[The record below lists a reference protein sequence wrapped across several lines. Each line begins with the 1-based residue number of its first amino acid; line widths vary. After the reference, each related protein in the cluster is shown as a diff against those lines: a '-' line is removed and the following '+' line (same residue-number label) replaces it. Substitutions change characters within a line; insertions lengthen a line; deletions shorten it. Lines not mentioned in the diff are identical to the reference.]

1 MKDCWN
7 TISWTDRWIT
17 TWNVEQ
23 IELLT
28 KWKQKQM
35 QESSNKISIYLKP
48 NTTQA
53 LHQIKALDIKHCN
66 MITAKTLITDSWQR
80 YRALSAQGNKDSRI
94 IFYSRFAD
102 SPCMEGQTGKIYG
115 RDCIAIWKLY
125 NYHQSWLETEY
136 QGKCWRKNYLFIFS
150 AIVLIF

>member
-1 MKDCWN
+1 MAEKWN
-7 TISWTDRWIT
+7 EMSSSK
-17 TWNVEQ
+17 Q
-23 IELLT
+23 ICLTHSSNEGLLKYNQLNWPLNYNLECGLLLELLT

-53 LHQIKALDIKHCN
+53 LHQIKALDIKQCN

-80 YRALSAQGNKDSRI
+80 YRALSSQGNKDSRI

-125 NYHQSWLETEY
+125 NYHQLWL
-136 QGKCWRKNYLFIFS
+136 
-150 AIVLIF
+150 

>member
-35 QESSNKISIYLKP
+35 QEISSKYFNISQTKH
-48 NTTQA
+48 NTGLA
-53 LHQIKALDIKHCN
+53 SDKGFGHKALQYDNCKN
-66 MITAKTLITDSWQR
+66 LTDSWQR